1 MTLVKDIYN
10 YINSIA
16 PYNEMEE
23 WDNSGFILGDEEK
36 TVSTVVMAL
45 DGTKAAADYAK
56 SVEADLLL
64 THHPTIFNPVKKIV
78 KGTAVYELINN
89 DIATMCAH
97 TSYDKAAGGIND
109 NLAKLLDLKNTRKLE
124 NGYVVVGELEREMSI
139 DDFAVLVGETLDT
152 HGLRYTDTDK
162 MIKTVAVG
170 GGACGEFINDAMQNA
185 DCFVTSDLKY
195 HEMLDAS
202 ESGFAV
208 INAGHFETEN
218 VPFLMLKEKLEKE
231 FEEVEF
237 IVAPVSNPVLEI

>member
-64 THHPTIFNPVKKIV
+64 THHPIIFNPVKKIV

-139 DDFAVLVGETLDT
+139 DDFAVLADLPHNVKEHIGSHRTRSQNGGNVHSQVK
-152 HGLRYTDTDK
+152 HG
-162 MIKTVAVG
+162 
-170 GGACGEFINDAMQNA
+170 
-185 DCFVTSDLKY
+185 
-195 HEMLDAS
+195 
-202 ESGFAV
+202 GFYAHLARAV
-208 INAGHFETEN
+208 IENEIHFD
-218 VPFLMLKEKLEKE
+218 VQ
-231 FEEVEF
+231 VF
-237 IVAPVSNPVLEI
+237 IDVLRRCGRYVL

>member
-1 MTLVKDIYN
+1 
-10 YINSIA
+10 
-16 PYNEMEE
+16 
-23 WDNSGFILGDEEK
+23 
-36 TVSTVVMAL
+36 
-45 DGTKAAADYAK
+45 
-56 SVEADLLL
+56 
-64 THHPTIFNPVKKIV
+64 
-78 KGTAVYELINN
+78 
-89 DIATMCAH
+89 
-97 TSYDKAAGGIND
+97 
-109 NLAKLLDLKNTRKLE
+109 
-124 NGYVVVGELEREMSI
+124 
-139 DDFAVLVGETLDT
+139 
-152 HGLRYTDTDK
+152 

-208 INAGHFETEN
+208 INAGHFKTEN

>member
-1 MTLVKDIYN
+1 LSLRQKQQGLKYTKR
-10 YINSIA
+10 
-16 PYNEMEE
+16 
-23 WDNSGFILGDEEK
+23 K
-36 TVSTVVMAL
+36 TKQPL
-45 DGTKAAADYAK
+45 KR
-56 SVEADLLL
+56 
-64 THHPTIFNPVKKIV
+64 
-78 KGTAVYELINN
+78 TAVYELINN

-97 TSYDKAAGGIND
+97 TSYDKATGGIND
-109 NLAKLLDLKNTRKLE
+109 NLAKLLDLKNTKKLE

-237 IVAPVSNPVLEI
+237 IVAPFHLSSVSGKRWPISPIAAAPKIASEIA

>member
-1 MTLVKDIYN
+1 
-10 YINSIA
+10 
-16 PYNEMEE
+16 
-23 WDNSGFILGDEEK
+23 
-36 TVSTVVMAL
+36 
-45 DGTKAAADYAK
+45 
-56 SVEADLLL
+56 
-64 THHPTIFNPVKKIV
+64 
-78 KGTAVYELINN
+78 
-89 DIATMCAH
+89 
-97 TSYDKAAGGIND
+97 
-109 NLAKLLDLKNTRKLE
+109 
-124 NGYVVVGELEREMSI
+124 MSI

-237 IVAPVSNPVLEI
+237 IVAPVSNPVFEI

>member
-64 THHPTIFNPVKKIV
+64 THHPIIFNPVKKIV

-109 NLAKLLDLKNTRKLE
+109 SLAKLLDLKNTKKLE

-139 DDFAVLVGETLDT
+139 DDFAVLVG
-152 HGLRYTDTDK
+152 
-162 MIKTVAVG
+162 
-170 GGACGEFINDAMQNA
+170 

>member
-1 MTLVKDIYN
+1 
-10 YINSIA
+10 
-16 PYNEMEE
+16 
-23 WDNSGFILGDEEK
+23 
-36 TVSTVVMAL
+36 
-45 DGTKAAADYAK
+45 
-56 SVEADLLL
+56 
-64 THHPTIFNPVKKIV
+64 
-78 KGTAVYELINN
+78 
-89 DIATMCAH
+89 MCAH

-109 NLAKLLDLKNTRKLE
+109 NLAKLLDLKNTKKLE

-152 HGLRYTDTDK
+152 HGLRYTNTDK

-202 ESGFAV
+202 ELGFAV